1 MHANEIDCVHFIFF
15 QTAKPQER
23 NPFVKTQK
31 NQEQRNKS
39 VGNAVER
46 ISTNTKGLE
55 SEEAEAEK
63 DTVVADSQKLKDPSS
78 NKEEKE
84 KRTASSVS
92 TNDSSPSTDTNNNDP
107 TLDRKRGY
115 SVTEDQ
121 KEQLLSLLA
130 SGKLNKTSSVT
141 ENNEQK
147 TQEPTKQGNEAVKD
161 HPVKPSSPSLS
172 AYPQFAQTEA
182 HMMFSPITP
191 AGRSAS
197 PSVHS
202 DISDSQIPVVPN
214 FVPVPVPIP
223 SVAPVPMPSF
233 WYMPQGGMMPYP
245 QPAMSPVQYVPAD
258 PSMAS
263 NRSVASTDSSDVS
276 KLSDVDPRS
285 KKTTSAIPRFDKKTE
300 RRGPTLEKDIERR
313 SRCTTALQNN
323 KASKL
328 PRPIWQI
335 PVTKS
340 RANPVES
347 ETNSNVVRRRTPIA
361 DEFNERTNEV
371 KPVRARTPSPSL
383 GRRSSP
389 KVTTPPRSQTPPV
402 YWNRE
407 GVDIPANE
415 LQKRVSTG
423 SFPSWRPSSPSSSP
437 DARRRSSSSP
447 SRSRSDSPLQKPR
460 GSSSRPSSPSGSRS
474 NSPVSI
480 LVSKFEQMSKESSA
494 NAPRARSTSVSS
506 MISKF
511 GPSSLVPEDRM
522 VKGQFKP
529 NMNTASAAQPSS
541 KTGPFR
547 PSVTR
552 DRASD
557 HEPTNNSI
565 SSYENPISSRGRNRS
580 RTSMSSDDDE
590 LSLINNS
597 VDPREVQRSGSDP
610 GSNGNGSETLFA
622 DLRCPLSSSLGNLH
636 KASQGS
642 TDRCQDSRTRLL
654 ETITKWSSQKDIM
667 QDGSTAVVTRSVQER
682 SISGLSLIDNHS
694 TKKELLDE
702 KDSAKARTALGT
714 TSCFAPSRGRSSS
727 SSSELTNESIIKPN
741 DKLHN
746 VLKPWQTKDGFSTK
760 LGRKSS
766 LDSEPV
772 REKGSPKSRPRD
784 ICIIP
789 ERDNSMQYCDIKSP
803 KDFLWSPTSDT
814 HKFEIP
820 VDLAVLESTTPTVSS
835 PLNAVCGLDL
845 PYAGRDGSVLSPAA
859 PLSPGSLKDFKPSNY
874 FTSVTF
880 KCGEMEPERDTNC
893 LRKAP
898 SRESTG
904 VSSNTVTN
912 RRDPNVNYVRR
923 FERKILRSTG
933 DIEDEAYLSNSGS
946 DRNQSVTSINETKNN
961 PRRVTR
967 TPANQDSSAAK
978 GTSSDSK
985 ILKSSSKT
993 DPALRSRQ
1001 PSGDGPSL
1009 TDGASASTSKNSP
1022 SPMTLKKLISNPLP
1036 REDNTSRTRP
1046 STSKRNSLPTS
1057 QPINLLSNLGAMN
1070 GPMKKSS
1077 SQTNVSSRQ
1086 KQVRKSSSQT
1096 NLSPRQIAGDLLP
1109 NSSSKGPG
1117 GKGNPHSKST
1127 SSNNPH
1133 SKEDEIK
1140 GKRLETNANP
1150 SSTSNPHPSKERQA
1164 SSKEHYKERN
1174 PHSSNSRRPATKTQS
1189 VTPGASRNSE
1199 SNAVRYPYTRRSSTP
1214 GKASTTTK
1222 PPPKAASNPASPLYP
1237 KQSNDILEFFVAS
1250 STYPGNPR
1258 GSISQGNPKS
1268 DHMNFALKGAQHHGK
1283 PRQRTQSSG
1292 ESFAASSGVGS
1303 SPMASPPG
1311 SFSTSS
1317 STFAL
1322 PSRAQV
1328 LEKPSSVD
1336 NPSDSDVFYVPYS
1349 GETLPKSEQ
1358 TSVKTTTKRFP
1369 SSSSS
1374 DSGLNMSDP
1383 DETRKGSGKGNKTSR
1398 VSSPPI
1404 SPNSLSPSHLPLP
1417 TSPKFPIGSNIF
1429 YEPRD
1434 QQTNFSWPDK
1444 GSSDAPKEPRNLG
1457 NVSLS
1462 GQENAASNPLKSS
1475 PTKST
1480 DSPDKTARS
1489 NSDKFKN
1496 RKGEVSK
1503 MQDKISVDANERF
1516 NSLPEKPKDIITAL
1530 KTAAAGEIVRSTS
1543 KERLASSTPPPD
1555 LLGRRSSK
1563 SPPSSSRVDSKE
1575 LLGQLVKKVL
1585 NSAAAKQG
1593 SSPKASFVESPSSAE
1608 RDNGKGRGASQGKM
1622 FFLPEETKAV
1632 EEKETSHPKN
1642 QTKRTDSSN
1651 QEQRVLNADR
1661 ASTKKDQGDKSA
1673 ARKRDNIT
1681 SDVSAQS
1688 VPAVLNE
1695 APISPR
1701 NASKIESSPPQV
1713 S

>member
-1 MHANEIDCVHFIFF
+1 MHANEIDCVHVIFF

-39 VGNAVER
+39 DGNPAER
-46 ISTNTKGLE
+46 ISTNIKGLE

-63 DTVVADSQKLKDPSS
+63 DTVAADSQKLKDLSS
-78 NKEEKE
+78 NKQEKE

-92 TNDSSPSTDTNNNDP
+92 TNDSSPSTDTNNNNP

-115 SVTEDQ
+115 SLTEDQ

-147 TQEPTKQGNEAVKD
+147 TQEPTKQGNKVVED
-161 HPVKPSSPSLS
+161 HPVKPPSPSLY

-202 DISDSQIPVVPN
+202 DISDSQTPVVPN
-214 FVPVPVPIP
+214 FVPVAVPIP
-223 SVAPVPMPSF
+223 SVTPVPMPPF
-233 WYMPQGGMMPYP
+233 WYMSHGGMMPYP

-263 NRSVASTDSSDVS
+263 NRSVGSTDSSDVS
-276 KLSDVDPRS
+276 EMSDVDPRS

-300 RRGPTLEKDIERR
+300 SRGPTLENDTERR
-313 SRCTTALQNN
+313 SRRTTALQNN

-328 PRPIWQI
+328 PRPIWQT

-340 RANPVES
+340 RVTPVES
-347 ETNSNVVRRRTPIA
+347 ETSSNVVRRRTSIP
-361 DEFNERTNEV
+361 DEFNERTDEV

-389 KVTTPPRSQTPPV
+389 KSTTPPRSQTPPV
-402 YWNRE
+402 YWNKE
-407 GVDIPANE
+407 GVDIPANKP
-415 LQKRVSTG
+415 QKRVSTG

-447 SRSRSDSPLQKPR
+447 SRSRSDSPVQTPR

-480 LVSKFEQMSKESSA
+480 LVSKFEQMSKESSD
-494 NAPRARSTSVSS
+494 NSPRVRSTSVSS

-511 GPSSLVPEDRM
+511 GSSSLVPEDRM

-529 NMNTASAAQPSS
+529 NITAASAAQPSS

-557 HEPTNNSI
+557 HEPTSNSM
-565 SSYENPISSRGRNRS
+565 SSYENPLSSRGRNRS

-597 VDPREVQRSGSDP
+597 VDPQEVQRSGSDP
-610 GSNGNGSETLFA
+610 GSNGNGSETLFG
-622 DLRCPLSSSLGNLH
+622 DLRCRLSSSLGNLH

-654 ETITKWSSQKDIM
+654 ETIRKWSSQKDIM
-667 QDGSTAVVTRSVQER
+667 QDSSTDVVTRSVQER
-682 SISGLSLIDNHS
+682 SISGLSLMDDYS
-694 TKKELLDE
+694 AKKEMLDD
-702 KDSAKARTALGT
+702 KDSTKARTALGT

-727 SSSELTNESIIKPN
+727 SSGDLTNESIIKPN

-746 VLKPWQTKDGFSTK
+746 VSKPWQTKDGFSTK
-760 LGRKSS
+760 LERKSS

-772 REKGSPKSRPRD
+772 REKGSPKSRPRN

-789 ERDNSMQYCDIKSP
+789 ERDNSMQYYDTKSS

-814 HKFEIP
+814 HEFEIP
-820 VDLAVLESTTPTVSS
+820 VDLAILESTTPTVSS
-835 PLNAVCGLDL
+835 PLNSVCGLDL
-845 PYAGRDGSVLSPAA
+845 SYAGRDGSVLSPAG

-898 SRESTG
+898 SRESIG
-904 VSSNTVTN
+904 VSSNTVTS

-946 DRNQSVTSINETKNN
+946 DRNQSVTSINETKDN

-967 TPANQDSSAAK
+967 TPAKQDSSAAK

-993 DPALRSRQ
+993 DPVLRSRH

-1009 TDGASASTSKNSP
+1009 TDRASASTSKNSP
-1022 SPMTLKKLISNPLP
+1022 SPTTLKKLISNPLP

-1057 QPINLLSNLGAMN
+1057 QPINLLSNRSAMN

-1077 SQTNVSSRQ
+1077 SQTNVSSSQ

-1096 NLSPRQIAGDLLP
+1096 SLSPRQIAEDLLP

-1117 GKGNPHSKST
+1117 GKGNPHSKPK

-1133 SKEDEIK
+1133 SKEDETK
-1140 GKRLETNANP
+1140 GKSLETNANP
-1150 SSTSNPHPSKERQA
+1150 SSTSNPHPSKQRQA
-1164 SSKEHYKERN
+1164 SKEHYKERN
-1174 PHSSNSRRPATKTQS
+1174 PHSSNPHRSATKTQS
-1189 VTPGASRNSE
+1189 ATPGASRNSE
-1199 SNAVRYPYTRRSSTP
+1199 SSAVRYPYTRRSSTP
-1214 GKASTTTK
+1214 GKASSTTIK

-1237 KQSNDILEFFVAS
+1237 KQPNDTLEFFGAS
-1250 STYPGNPR
+1250 STYPGNPH
-1258 GSISQGNPKS
+1258 GSISQSNPKS
-1268 DHMNFALKGAQHHGK
+1268 DHMNFAPKGAQHHGK
-1283 PRQRTQSSG
+1283 PKQRTQSSG
-1292 ESFAASSGVGS
+1292 ESSAASSGVGS

-1311 SFSTSS
+1311 SFSKSFSS
-1317 STFAL
+1317 FAL
-1322 PSRAQV
+1322 PSRAQF
-1328 LEKPSSVD
+1328 LEQPSSLD
-1336 NPSDSDVFYVPYS
+1336 NPADSDVFYVPYS
-1349 GETLPKSEQ
+1349 GETSPKSEE

-1404 SPNSLSPSHLPLP
+1404 SPNTLSLSHLPSP

-1429 YEPRD
+1429 YEPKD
-1434 QQTNFSWPDK
+1434 QQTTFSWPDK

-1457 NVSLS
+1457 NVSSS

-1480 DSPDKTARS
+1480 DSPDKTVRS
-1489 NSDKFKN
+1489 DTDKFKN

-1503 MQDKISVDANERF
+1503 MQDKISMDANERF
-1516 NSLPEKPKDIITAL
+1516 NSLPEKPKDVITAL
-1530 KTAAAGEIVRSTS
+1530 KTAATGEIVRSTS
-1543 KERLASSTPPPD
+1543 KERLVSSTPPPD

-1563 SPPSSSRVDSKE
+1563 SPPSSSKVDSKE

-1593 SSPKASFVESPSSAE
+1593 SSPKASFDGSPSSTE
-1608 RDNGKGRGASQGKM
+1608 RDNGKGKGASQGKM

-1632 EEKETSHPKN
+1632 EEKEKTHPKN
-1642 QTKRTDSSN
+1642 HNKRTDSSN

-1661 ASTKKDQGDKSA
+1661 ASTKKEQGDKSTT
-1673 ARKRDNIT
+1673 RKRDDIT
-1681 SDVSAQS
+1681 SNVSAQS
-1688 VPAVLNE
+1688 VPAALKE
-1695 APISPR
+1695 APITPR
-1701 NASKIESSPPQV
+1701 NASKIESSPHQV